1 MGSIQASPGSS
12 TSSAPC
18 GPHEPRFAQG
28 TEVDVCPRCRGL
40 WLDRGELERLLA
52 VDAEPAPTS
61 RPDGPRDR
69 DVDQRD
75 DRDRRPS
82 KPKKSRSK
90 RLADLLD
97 DVLDL

>member
-1 MGSIQASPGSS
+1 LCRD
-12 TSSAPC
+12 TDL
-18 GPHEPRFAQG
+18 EPRFAQG

-52 VDAEPAPTS
+52 VDAEPAPVS
-61 RPDGPRDR
+61 RPDRDHH
-69 DVDQRD
+69 D
-75 DRDRRPS
+75 DRDRRAS
-82 KPKKSRSK
+82 KPRKSRSK

>member
-1 MGSIQASPGSS
+1 VKCPLCRD
-12 TSSAPC
+12 TDL
-18 GPHEPRFAQG
+18 EPRFAQG

-52 VDAEPAPTS
+52 ADDVPATAS
-61 RPDGPRDR
+61 RPDRADDR
-69 DVDQRD
+69 ERRNDRD
-75 DRDRRPS
+75 DRDDRERRPS

>member
-1 MGSIQASPGSS
+1 VKCPLCRD
-12 TSSAPC
+12 TDL
-18 GPHEPRFAQG
+18 EPRFAQG

-52 VDAEPAPTS
+52 TDAEPAAVS
-61 RPDGPRDR
+61 RPDRDR
-69 DVDQRD
+69 DPRD

-82 KPKKSRSK
+82 KPRKSRSK

>member
-1 MGSIQASPGSS
+1 MKCPLCRD
-12 TSSAPC
+12 TDL
-18 GPHEPRFAQG
+18 EPRFAQG

-52 VDAEPAPTS
+52 TDAEPAVVS
-61 RPDGPRDR
+61 RPDRERDR
-69 DVDQRD
+69 DSHD

-82 KPKKSRSK
+82 KPRKSRSK